1 MEPPAKRARTGPS
14 PLGQQQNDEVDELN
28 YEPEEV
34 SQMRDPGYQFEQ
46 SRAFAAFKLKSTF
59 EHIFQKYEK
68 DFTGIGDEIDLRT
81 GQIITN
87 NGHLERMRNERDT
100 GIPDEKDEEDE
111 EDEEDEGM
119 LLEDAFATED
129 EDEQS
134 DVDPAEVDGNPG
146 RLDDE
151 EDEERILN
159 GKKSDLSHGV
169 PSASKPVSGQSL
181 SSLASSSKPRPGLSN
196 TPADVWGS
204 EPEPV
209 DPAWKAPDIQQP
221 RSGDSFM
228 SKLPGARYRFPVTK
242 GVQSVW
248 SSRPDSEA
256 ERTMPEP
263 ARIDMAMLARAKLD
277 SSRVPRPTS
286 MKLLQVFASEDDNE
300 DDILGV
306 SLADP
311 VSSAEKK
318 KQRIGAKEPAAET
331 PDQKAPTGQS
341 LPSAENEHSLAE
353 PAKVD
358 GPGERP
364 QQNETLQAPSKK
376 PQRREKR
383 ARPQQSDEAPRT
395 TDIEVE
401 PETED
406 VSVPVGSVSEL
417 SVIITEK
424 EARERPKHRL
434 VIELF
439 SKSRPRDDIS
449 EVVDPADIETFA
461 ATEKVQVQ
469 KDADETA
476 STIPPNDSGLHD
488 TQHEV
493 TPNGSSAPVHPE
505 STGDISAKK
514 APEPPKETFK
524 RHEIDPSYDFSD
536 DEEGIPYT
544 REAMLNLREAIPRP
558 REAIPRP
565 REGNTYTQA
574 TFQCFEPEIPAPEG
588 PDGPEEDRPVPLPAI
603 SGGNTEKAEAVGD
616 QQQIEEDLRLAI
628 STSIVDD
635 TLKELGNM
643 AIDTNQELQADVPI
657 ETIERPVSS
666 SSTPEE
672 IMEDQPIV
680 QETLESVSDNQEAGP
695 TPKSDVALDTS
706 TPSPRHSSPIAPQ
719 ESIRSDS
726 RQEDEDQGFVVPL
739 DSDDVIDVASSSES
753 EPEKETR
760 NEEPEAEA
768 EAMDLE
774 LPALPAPAEDTANE
788 FSPADGPRRGRPST
802 GRSRRVQREVISPMR
817 HLNIQS
823 SSPLNRRTN
832 GSIKPRRSVKSSKT
846 TTRKTRNTEP
856 KPPQHD
862 TRVASPH
869 NIDDTEVPP
878 PPSTATVVHRSPKVS
893 FSMPAAK
900 TPSTRRSFV
909 SLLPGDDKDELT
921 LDLFRSWTNGSG
933 GSSAGR
939 KRTSYAPVLLAGP
952 ETKIS
957 TPMKQRAY
965 DVGSGSGTGTG
976 RGKKRRAAW
985 TFAATPTKVQFGSP
999 SRSLVR
1005 TPGGHMRRCG
1015 EDGFRC
1021 DRDFCFT
1028 CL

>member
-14 PLGQQQNDEVDELN
+14 PLCQQQNDEVDELN

-59 EHIFQKYEK
+59 EHIFQKYER

-100 GIPDEKDEEDE
+100 GIPDE

-119 LLEDAFATED
+119 LLEDAFATDD

-134 DVDPAEVDGNPG
+134 DVDPEEVDGNPDRSG
-146 RLDDE
+146 DE
-151 EDEERILN
+151 EDEERILHE
-159 GKKSDLSHGV
+159 KKSDSSHGL

-181 SSLASSSKPRPGLSN
+181 SSLTSSSKPRPGLSN

-209 DPAWKAPDIQQP
+209 DPAWKAPEIQQP

-228 SKLPGARYRFPVTK
+228 SKLPGARYRFPVTN

-286 MKLLQVFASEDDNE
+286 MKLLQAFASEDDNE

-318 KQRIGAKEPAAET
+318 KQQVGAKKPATET

-341 LPSAENEHSLAE
+341 LSSVENEHGHAE
-353 PAKVD
+353 PAKID
-358 GPGERP
+358 GPDEGP
-364 QQNETLQAPSKK
+364 QQNETLQTPSKK
-376 PQRREKR
+376 PQQRKKR
-383 ARPQQSDEAPRT
+383 AKPQQSDEAPRT

-424 EARERPKHRL
+424 EARERPRHRL

-439 SKSRPRDDIS
+439 SKARPRDDIS
-449 EVVDPADIETFA
+449 EVEDPADIETFA
-461 ATEKVQVQ
+461 ATEKLQVQ
-469 KDADETA
+469 KVADETA
-476 STIPPNDSGLHD
+476 STIASNNSVSHD

-493 TPNGSSAPVHPE
+493 PPNGSSVPVHPE

-514 APEPPKETFK
+514 VPKPPKETFK

-544 REAMLNLREAIPRP
+544 RVGTSHTREAISLP
-558 REAIPRP
+558 EK
-565 REGNTYTQA
+565 GNPYTQA
-574 TFQCFEPEIPAPEG
+574 MFQCFEEPETPAPEG
-588 PDGPEEDRPVPLPAI
+588 PEENRPVPLEPAI
-603 SGGNTEKAEAVGD
+603 SGGNTEEAEAVGD

-628 STSIVDD
+628 STGIVDD
-635 TLKELGNM
+635 ALKELGNM
-643 AIDTNQELQADVPI
+643 AIDTNQGLQADVPI

-680 QETLESVSDNQEAGP
+680 QETLESVSEDQEAGP
-695 TPKSDVALDTS
+695 TPRPDVAPDTS

-719 ESIRSDS
+719 VSIRSES

-739 DSDDVIDVASSSES
+739 GSDDDVEAASASES
-753 EPEKETR
+753 EPENEPR

-774 LPALPAPAEDTANE
+774 LPTLPAPAEDAANE
-788 FSPADGPRRGRPST
+788 VSSADGPRHGRPST

-817 HLNIQS
+817 NLNLQS
-823 SSPLNRRTN
+823 SSPLKRRTN
-832 GSIKPRRSVKSSKT
+832 GSIKPRGSVKSSKIT
-846 TTRKTRNTEP
+846 ARKARNTEP

-862 TRVASPH
+862 TQAASPQ
-869 NIDDTEVPP
+869 NVDDTEVPP
-878 PPSTATVVHRSPKVS
+878 PPSTTTALPRSPKVS
-893 FSMPAAK
+893 SSMPAAK

-965 DVGSGSGTGTG
+965 DVGNGSGTGTG

-985 TFAATPTKVQFGSP
+985 AFAATPTKVQFGSP

>member
-14 PLGQQQNDEVDELN
+14 LLGQQQNDEVDELN

-59 EHIFQKYEK
+59 EHIFQKYER

-100 GIPDEKDEEDE
+100 GIPDE

-119 LLEDAFATED
+119 LLEDTFATND

-134 DVDPAEVDGNPG
+134 DVDPEEVNGNPG
-146 RLDDE
+146 RSDDE
-151 EDEERILN
+151 EDEERILH
-159 GKKSDLSHGV
+159 GKKSDSSHGL

-181 SSLASSSKPRPGLSN
+181 SSLASFSKPRPGLSN

-209 DPAWKAPDIQQP
+209 DPAWKAPEIQQP

-228 SKLPGARYRFPVTK
+228 SKLPCARYRFPVTK

-248 SSRPDSEA
+248 SSRPDSET
-256 ERTMPEP
+256 ERTVPEP
-263 ARIDMAMLARAKLD
+263 ARVDMAMLARAKLD

-286 MKLLQVFASEDDNE
+286 MKLLQAFASEDDNE

-306 SLADP
+306 SPADP

-318 KQRIGAKEPAAET
+318 KQQVGAKKSAAET

-341 LPSAENEHSLAE
+341 LSSVENEHGHAE
-353 PAKVD
+353 PAKID
-358 GPGERP
+358 GPDEGP
-364 QQNETLQAPSKK
+364 QQNETLQTPSKK
-376 PQRREKR
+376 PQQRKKR
-383 ARPQQSDEAPRT
+383 AKPQQSDEGPRT

-424 EARERPKHRL
+424 EARERPKHRV

-439 SKSRPRDDIS
+439 SKARPRYDIS
-449 EVVDPADIETFA
+449 EVEDPADIETFA
-461 ATEKVQVQ
+461 ATEKLQVQ

-476 STIPPNDSGLHD
+476 STIPPNDSGSHD
-488 TQHEV
+488 AQDEV
-493 TPNGSSAPVHPE
+493 PPNRSSVPVHPE
-505 STGDISAKK
+505 STGEISAKK

-544 REAMLNLREAIPRP
+544 RETISHS
-558 REAIPRP
+558 
-565 REGNTYTQA
+565 REGSPYTQA
-574 TFQCFEPEIPAPEG
+574 TFQCFAPEIPAPEG
-588 PDGPEEDRPVPLPAI
+588 PEEDRPVLLEPAI
-603 SGGNTEKAEAVGD
+603 SGGDTEKAEAMGH

-672 IMEDQPIV
+672 ITEDQPIV
-680 QETLESVSDNQEAGP
+680 EETLESVSDNREAGP
-695 TPKSDVALDTS
+695 APRPDVALDTL
-706 TPSPRHSSPIAPQ
+706 TPSPRHSSPIAHQ
-719 ESIRSDS
+719 ESIRSES

-739 DSDDVIDVASSSES
+739 ESDDDVEAASASES
-753 EPEKETR
+753 EPEKEPR
-760 NEEPEAEA
+760 NKEPKAEV

-774 LPALPAPAEDTANE
+774 LPTLPAPAEGTANE
-788 FSPADGPRRGRPST
+788 VSPADGAADGPRRGRPST

-817 HLNIQS
+817 NLNLQS
-823 SSPLNRRTN
+823 SSPLKRRAN
-832 GSIKPRRSVKSSKT
+832 GSIKPRGSVKSSKT
-846 TTRKTRNTEP
+846 TARKARNTEP
-856 KPPQHD
+856 KPPQRD
-862 TRVASPH
+862 TQAASPQ
-869 NIDDTEVPP
+869 NVDDTEVPQP
-878 PPSTATVVHRSPKVS
+878 PTTATALPRSPKAS
-893 FSMPAAK
+893 SSMPAAK

-957 TPMKQRAY
+957 TPMKQRTY
-965 DVGSGSGTGTG
+965 DVGNGSGTGTG

-985 TFAATPTKVQFGSP
+985 AFAATPTKVQFGSP

-1005 TPGGHMRRCG
+1005 TPRGHMRRCG
-1015 EDGFRC
+1015 EGGFRC